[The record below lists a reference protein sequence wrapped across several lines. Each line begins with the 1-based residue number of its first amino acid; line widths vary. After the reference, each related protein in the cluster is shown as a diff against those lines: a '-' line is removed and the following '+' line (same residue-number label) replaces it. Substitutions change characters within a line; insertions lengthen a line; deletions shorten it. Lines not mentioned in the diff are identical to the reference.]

1 LLRLPVA
8 VTQAS
13 RTLAEDSESD
23 DSDHRRRAEPQ
34 AEVPRTGGF
43 GNVQVRLSQSAMLV
57 SS

>member
-1 LLRLPVA
+1 MA

-13 RTLAEDSESD
+13 RTLAGDSESD

-34 AEVPRTGGF
+34 AEVPGTGGF